1 MRRPPPYFRLI
12 RLGYPLVNR
21 PVPDG
26 SKAGTDCWRPTTVI
40 DGIDI
45 TIPLIFGD
53 SHSMPAT
60 SHSTFRKM
68 ARC

>member
-21 PVPDG
+21 PVRKLAP
-26 SKAGTDCWRPTTVI
+26 
-40 DGIDI
+40 I
-45 TIPLIFGD
+45 TGAQQPLLTASTSPFPPIFGD
-53 SHSMPAT
+53 SHSMPVT
-60 SHSTFRKM
+60 GHRTFRKM